1 MFGIKI
7 MTDSFLIQFT
17 KVRQVW
23 MEMCKVY
30 ASYNLQNIKYKW
42 KADEDKVRKSQCSSS
57 VILQKFCD
65 I

>member
-1 MFGIKI
+1 
-7 MTDSFLIQFT
+7 
-17 KVRQVW
+17 

-42 KADEDKVRKSQCSSS
+42 KSDEDKVRKSQCSS